1 MESVFCFGCGNTI
14 EKSTERRRLLGES
27 DSSKRVLAAW
37 KSICMKVSN
46 KSEEELDRI
55 ANGKLPSFARKRLA
69 SEEADKAFSP
79 PQSVKKYRRTTSSQQ
94 SPPVMVNQ
102 DFLAI

>member
-1 MESVFCFGCGNTI
+1 MFCFGCGNTI

-55 ANGKLPSFARKRLA
+55 AKSPGRVCRYYIYSYYV
-69 SEEADKAFSP
+69 EE
-79 PQSVKKYRRTTSSQQ
+79 
-94 SPPVMVNQ
+94 MIINH
-102 DFLAI
+102 L